1 VLVNYTY
8 RPIVRL
14 TLPLKWTDIVL
25 LPAP

>member
-1 VLVNYTY
+1 VQ
-8 RPIVRL
+8 RDGDGVRL